1 MTEVKVYF
9 KLEKVMEVVYQLRA
23 EGLVQGI
30 DFDFTYVPVRQSF
43 LTETNEKTH
52 CIFSFSDG
60 SRAMLMA
67 LQYGN

>member
-9 KLEKVMEVVYQLRA
+9 KLDKVLEVVHQLRA

-43 LTETNEKTH
+43 LTETREKTH
-52 CIFSFSDG
+52 CIFAFKDG
-60 SRAMLMA
+60 ARAMMMA
-67 LQYGN
+67 LQHGN